1 MELLLLEVLLLLV
14 LVPVLLVEVPVLLE
28 AVLELLPVVAL
39 EVVLLLPADLLVAET
54 EDREVEAVVDLEPAE
69 DLVVVLLP
77 VLPETLP
84 DLLVVA
90 RVEEVEERVTAELL
104 LRLVVL
110 LLPPVALCLE
120 VEVVARLTVALCLP
134 CSVEFLL
141 PQ

>member
-1 MELLLLEVLLLLV
+1 MP
-14 LVPVLLVEVPVLLE
+14 VPLVEVPVLLE
-28 AVLELLPVVAL
+28 AVLELLPVVVL

-77 VLPETLP
+77 VLPDTLP